1 MIIYDYTYAY
11 RYTLYLASLGRVS
24 SSRWLIHRLRK
35 HICRYQR
42 GHFHGASQSHYKIRQ
57 WKIQCSSAFMNHYRN
72 KTWKFT
78 FKHHITK
85 KCSHLHKNVSFFHI
99 FSKVRSLRVA
109 YQAHKISCYFPSK
122 KCVICQALRIFPL
135 NKGLSFRLAVPSAP
149 EAHVPA
155 GLGYPAQ
162 PR

>member
-1 MIIYDYTYAY
+1 MIMITIYKWLHIWLHMIIYDYIWLYTYAY

-85 KCSHLHKNVSFFHI
+85 KCSHLHKNALFSSI
-99 FSKVRSLRVA
+99 FQGKKFASCLSSTQNFVLFSRSVWFA
-109 YQAHKISCYFPSK
+109 KHCGSS
-122 KCVICQALRIFPL
+122 
-135 NKGLSFRLAVPSAP
+135 
-149 EAHVPA
+149 H
-155 GLGYPAQ
+155 
-162 PR
+162 

>member
-1 MIIYDYTYAY
+1 MRLHMITYDYIWLIYMIIYDYIWLYMIIYDYTYAY

-85 KCSHLHKNVSFFHI
+85 KCSNLHKNVLFSSIFQGKKFASCLSSTQNFVL
-99 FSKVRSLRVA
+99 FSK
-109 YQAHKISCYFPSK
+109 
-122 KCVICQALRIFPL
+122 
-135 NKGLSFRLAVPSAP
+135 
-149 EAHVPA
+149 
-155 GLGYPAQ
+155 
-162 PR
+162 